1 MSGPRGSGQ
10 YLGEEGHGG
19 HGHNGRRE
27 SDRDGEHGMD
37 TLGLGKSKRH
47 SNCDS
52 STVLYFVCK
61 R

>member
-27 SDRDGEHGMD
+27 SDRDGEHAMD
-37 TLGLGKSKRH
+37 TLGLGRIFETFELV
-47 SNCDS
+47 NCI
-52 STVLYFVCK
+52 VFCM
-61 R
+61 